1 DFWRVVAVA
10 SSVSNP
16 PTEVTIFHPSI
27 PSTKVQLQGN
37 CWTESIAVNRSGAWR
52 CMRKNMIYDPC
63 FEVSGWTQQ
72 VICGA
77 NPVEHKSGFPL
88 TLTMPL
94 PSLPRDNTLPRPWLL
109 ELADGSV
116 CAAAT
121 GTVAVIEGNPVLY
134 PCNSPPHN
142 ETKAL
147 KLNCG
152 LLERLH
158 P

>member
-1 DFWRVVAVA
+1 
-10 SSVSNP
+10 
-16 PTEVTIFHPSI
+16 
-27 PSTKVQLQGN
+27 
-37 CWTESIAVNRSGAWR
+37 
-52 CMRKNMIYDPC
+52 MIYDPC

-88 TLTMPL
+88 ILTRPL
-94 PSLPRDNTLPRPWLL
+94 PSRPQDNTLPRPWLL

-116 CAAAT
+116 CEAAT
-121 GTVAVIEGNPVLY
+121 GTMAVIEGNPVLY

-142 ETKAL
+142 EAKGS
-147 KLNCG
+147 KLYCG

-158 P
+158 PARVWRADKVCFGVEPSENGPPFQLHKRETVVIRRAWE